1 MQNQFYIEETHNGLR
16 LDKAISL
23 INPRISRSLAQKII
37 KNLQLNLNGKVC
49 DNISEKLKTGDFIE
63 ISVDSK
69 IPSSENNHNK
79 IEPNSDIKINILY
92 EDDFL
97 LVINKQAGLTIHP
110 GAGNHK
116 DTLVNALIHKYKNN
130 LSMLNGKARAGIVHR
145 LDRDTTGVLLIAK
158 DDYTH
163 RELANQIK
171 ERTAKRIYHT
181 LVWNKP
187 KMIAGNLQTNIGRHP
202 VDRKKRAVFKTSG
215 KVAITKYKLLNSFFD
230 GAISLLEVT
239 LETGRTHQI
248 RVHMEHL
255 GMPVIGD
262 KVYSGNQN
270 QKKIGSIPTK
280 ILEKFESFNR
290 QFLHAYEISFDHPET
305 LERLSFQAPYPKDI
319 KSILTAI
326 EKAN

>member
-1 MQNQFYIEETHNGLR
+1 MQNQFNIEEIHNGLR

-23 INPRISRSLAQKII
+23 INPRISRTLVQKII
-37 KNLQLNLNGKVC
+37 KNSQLKLNGKIC
-49 DNISEKLKTGDFIE
+49 DNISEKVKTGDFIE
-63 ISVDSK
+63 ISETSP
-69 IPSSENNHNK
+69 IPNDDNIDKK
-79 IEPNSDIKINILY
+79 IEANPNIKIDVLY
-92 EDDFL
+92 EDEFL

-116 DTLVNALIHKYKNN
+116 DTLVNALLHRYKNN
-130 LSMLNGKARAGIVHR
+130 LSMVNGKARAGIVHR
-145 LDRDTTGVLLIAK
+145 LDRDTTGVLLLAK
-158 DDYTH
+158 DDFTH

-171 ERTAKRIYHT
+171 ERTAKRIYHA

-202 VDRKKRAVFKTSG
+202 ADRRKRAVFKTSG

-255 GMPVIGD
+255 GMPVVGD

-270 QKKIGSIPTK
+270 QKKIGSIPAK
-280 ILEKFESFNR
+280 ILEKFEKLNR
-290 QFLHAYEISFDHPET
+290 QFLHAYEISFTHPET
-305 LERLSFQAPYPKDI
+305 LENLTFQAPYPKDI
-319 KSILTAI
+319 KAILSSVDGR
-326 EKAN
+326 